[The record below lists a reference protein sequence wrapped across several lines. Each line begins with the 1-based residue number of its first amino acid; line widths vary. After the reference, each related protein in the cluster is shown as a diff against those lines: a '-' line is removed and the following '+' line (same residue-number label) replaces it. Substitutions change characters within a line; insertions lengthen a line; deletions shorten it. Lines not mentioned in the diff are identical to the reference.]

1 MNVKSG
7 GFTSVLSKEIIFTLG
22 LSVLVPFISDFL
34 KPVADITFYVLI
46 LSSVL
51 SAFLVLL
58 CLINKELRKRL
69 SKYLM
74 APVTVMMLS
83 GFLYSEQDE
92 LNSEKGVLA
101 TNFPAIESLQKNL
114 GMMEKNIAEIKEST
128 LRTEQLVE
136 SIAEDSKENIKQTKE
151 LTETIK
157 DSNEAIENKL
167 DEINDSFQ
175 EISKLGGIIANPK
188 RPEEFYNNARVYEDR
203 GDYLN
208 ARKMYNQYF
217 TFKLDF
223 IDPHLRYQNF
233 LKIQEG
239 RAGAREI
246 YNSNFDSNE
255 NPSIEFAKILL
266 YEAPYRT
273 ELLENFIVK
282 NPRFAPAYYELSLEY
297 APIRTGQEKLSNR
310 LKEAENLEIFNKLN
324 NEGLFIKY
332 FIDNELA
339 SNWLKKAD
347 ERLKVLNS
355 GLNEIK
361 EEYFPDGTVFKK
373 FNLKNGIKHGEE
385 IEYLN
390 VDEEVWVL
398 DGDIENHEVIGDGIT
413 KKVSEIDGYN
423 NKNLPLYRR
432 IYENGKVLYFEV
444 FSYYSNGQLWFKRTF
459 TNEVLFGDLNEP
471 KHAEYWEMK
480 GNEYHLANGPFEFY
494 YRNGEIEEKGIF
506 QNGFKTTFSLYS
518 SNGKL
523 EASGNQKHEI
533 YPSYP
538 WLEHSL
544 LMAGYEELS
553 FSVLDGSYVSYHEN
567 GEIQLQG
574 KFMDGVLIAPYKVFY
589 DDGNVFIEKNKEGI
603 YKEYKKNGQL
613 VSRLSPKSC
622 QNDDKSNVK
631 DNYEYIISIRS
642 RGPNKS
648 DVWIEFEGQEVTF
661 SELLSRVKKIRAS
674 GFSAP
679 MGISVEDRYY
689 FVNKFIK
696 DELTNE
702 WNNNREL
709 GRANFIS
716 NQKNERYHYLYKGT
730 QKKVSTVLI
739 GGNWYDVNYV
749 NLSELNEDDYQY
761 GGSNFEYDE
770 WVFREQQ
777 CYSKEVFNNNGDEIA
792 DMIYKSHS
800 LVIETLRN
808 KYEYVNASPGDM
820 GETRDYA
827 GELLNEESIKNCLL
841 PLKMCTPY
849 SRTFDK
855 SLIH

>member
-1 MNVKSG
+1 M
-7 GFTSVLSKEIIFTLG
+7 
-22 LSVLVPFISDFL
+22 
-34 KPVADITFYVLI
+34 
-46 LSSVL
+46 
-51 SAFLVLL
+51 
-58 CLINKELRKRL
+58 
-69 SKYLM
+69 
-74 APVTVMMLS
+74 
-83 GFLYSEQDE
+83 
-92 LNSEKGVLA
+92 
-101 TNFPAIESLQKNL
+101 
-114 GMMEKNIAEIKEST
+114 
-128 LRTEQLVE
+128 
-136 SIAEDSKENIKQTKE
+136 
-151 LTETIK
+151 
-157 DSNEAIENKL
+157 
-167 DEINDSFQ
+167 
-175 EISKLGGIIANPK
+175 GGIIADPK
-188 RPEEFYNNARVYEDR
+188 RPEEFYSNARVYEDR

-208 ARKMYNQYF
+208 ARRMYNQYF
-217 TFKLDF
+217 TFKLDY

-310 LKEAENLEIFNKLN
+310 LKEAENLEIFIKLN

-332 FIDNELA
+332 FIDKEFA
-339 SNWLKKAD
+339 SNWIKKAD

-423 NKNLPLYRR
+423 NKNLPRIRR

-444 FSYYSNGQLWFKRTF
+444 FSYYSNGQLYFKRTF
-459 TNEVLFGDLNEP
+459 TNEVLVGDLNKP
-471 KHAEYWEMK
+471 KHEEEYFQMK
-480 GNEYHLANGPFEFY
+480 SYEYHLANGPFEFY

-506 QNGFKTTFSLYS
+506 KNGLKTSFSLYS

-523 EASGNQKHEI
+523 EASGNQKHDI

-538 WLEHSL
+538 WLARDL
-544 LMAGYEELS
+544 YIARYEELS

-631 DNYEYIISIRS
+631 DDYEYIISIRS
-642 RGPNKS
+642 RGPNQS
-648 DVWIEFEGQEVTF
+648 DVWIEFQGQEVTL

-674 GFSAP
+674 GFSTP
-679 MGISVEDRYY
+679 IGLSYEGKYY
-689 FVNKFIK
+689 FVGKFL
-696 DELTNE
+696 DDVFFTE
-702 WNNNREL
+702 WNKSRKEL
-709 GRANFIS
+709 GELAFHQNNI
-716 NQKNERYHYLYKGT
+716 KTERYYYLYKGQ
-730 QKKVSTVLI
+730 QKKVRALWI
-739 GGNWYDVNYV
+739 DGNRYNENYV
-749 NLSELNEDDYQY
+749 NLSELNEDD
-761 GGSNFEYDE
+761 
-770 WVFREQQ
+770 
-777 CYSKEVFNNNGDEIA
+777 
-792 DMIYKSHS
+792 
-800 LVIETLRN
+800 
-808 KYEYVNASPGDM
+808 
-820 GETRDYA
+820 
-827 GELLNEESIKNCLL
+827 
-841 PLKMCTPY
+841 
-849 SRTFDK
+849 
-855 SLIH
+855 